1 MLNSNGG
8 THIYSGLEKCLEI
21 YQNEYSSGDRITFMI
36 LF

>member
-21 YQNEYSSGDRITFMI
+21 YQNEYSGDRITFMI